1 MSASNQQT
9 RAIDI
14 LRAALRGVYLLVQL
28 LLCIVLIISLRITLG
43 KDWYLTSTGLNV
55 THWWMRHFCRFLGL
69 RIYQHGSPPA
79 QTAFY
84 VGNHIS
90 FLDILAVLSITQL
103 NFLSKDTVRYW
114 PVVGYIASA
123 IGTIFIK
130 RGKRSLV
137 ARAIDAVCEALKQ
150 GRSVMVFP
158 EGTTAHEK
166 EPRKFHAGLFQ
177 AAINSKTPIQ
187 PVAIRYMREGEPD
200 RDAAYID
207 NDNLLITLYRVIKRP
222 YTEVHVS
229 FCPLLSPEGHD
240 RTALAN
246 MARRQI
252 IDAFSQQLVSN

>member
-1 MSASNQQT
+1 MSEYSKQSRVSDLI
-9 RAIDI
+9 RAT
-14 LRAALRGVYLLVQL
+14 LRGMYLFVQL
-28 LLCIVLIISLRITLG
+28 ILCIVLILLLRVMFG
-43 KDWYLTSTGLNV
+43 RNWYLTPAGLSI

-103 NFLSKDTVRYW
+103 NFISKESVRYW
-114 PVVGYIASA
+114 PVIGYISSA

-137 ARAIDAVCEALKQ
+137 ARVIESICEVLKQ

-158 EGTTAHEK
+158 EGTTSHEK
-166 EPRKFHAGLFQ
+166 EPRKFHSGLFQ
-177 AAINSKTPIQ
+177 AAINSDTPIQ
-187 PVAIRYMREGEPD
+187 TVAIRYIRDGELD

-222 YTEVHVS
+222 HTDVHLT
-229 FCPLLSPEGHD
+229 FCPLIHPAGQE
-240 RTALAN
+240 RTALAT
-246 MARRQI
+246 RSRQLV
-252 IDAFSQQLVSN
+252 IDAFSQQLVAS